1 MRTLR
6 ALSAIVALALATP
19 AYADFQFTQGTGPIA
34 FDFTCFVSKHCFATV
49 VTNSAGTEIF
59 TSGNPAQVTGANG
72 TFPVTQP
79 TAANLNATV
88 VQPTAANLNAT
99 VVGTLTVNQGTASA
113 NNWATNV
120 QAMGGTSI
128 AAGCVGALNSFGTSI
143 PATTCGVFGT
153 YVINALAPGSA
164 TYSASSP
171 VTAATINVTPTDCS
185 LAITTGG
192 TAQNILAASS
202 TLHGFTIKN
211 IDAAAGGGEPV
222 WISFTTT
229 AAATTIASYP
239 LGPPASTTFLGGE
252 SYTTPL
258 GYGVNHAI
266 SVVAATTGHKI
277 SCTTW

>member
-1 MRTLR
+1 MRLLLQR
-6 ALSAIVALALATP
+6 LLIGIACAMGISYAVANYNA
-19 AYADFQFTQGTGPIA
+19 TQGAGTPFASITQAGIHFVQFLLCDPTTGSQCA
-34 FDFTCFVSKHCFATV
+34 AVSAGGAVKV
-49 VTNSAGTEIF
+49 DNSA
-59 TSGNPAQVTGANG
+59 
-72 TFPVTQP
+72 VTQP
-79 TAANLNATV
+79 VSGTVAISGTPAISGTVTA
-88 VQPTAANLNAT
+88 
-99 VVGTLTVNQGTASA
+99 NQGTASA
-113 NNWATNV
+113 NNWATNLN
-120 QAMGGTSI
+120 AMGGTSI
-128 AAGCVGALNSFGTSI
+128 NAGCVAALNSFGASI
-143 PATTCGVFGT
+143 PATVCGVFGT

-164 TYSASSP
+164 TYGASSP

-185 LAITTGG
+185 LALTTGG

-222 WISFTTT
+222 WISFTGT
-229 AAATTIASYP
+229 AAAATIASYP